1 VGINVIYE
9 GGVRFTAHCRNH
21 RITID
26 QPAEPGGTDAG
37 PTPPE
42 LLAASMGSCVGYYV
56 ARFLEQA
63 GLADR
68 KIAIHCDWTVSKD
81 TPRRIDSMQMQ
92 LKIPGLPENR
102 LAAIRRVAE
111 RCLIHQ
117 TLKQEPEVS
126 LQVDT
131 AT

>member
-1 VGINVIYE
+1 VGVEIIHE

-26 QPAEPGGTDAG
+26 QPVEAGGTDAG

-68 KIAIHCDWTVSKD
+68 NIAIECDWTVSKD
-81 TPRRIDSMQMQ
+81 TPKRIDCIRLQ

-102 LAAIRRVAE
+102 LAAVQRVAG

-131 AT
+131 VI

>member
-1 VGINVIYE
+1 MEIIHE

-26 QPAEPGGTDAG
+26 QPVEAGGTDAG

-42 LLAASMGSCVGYYV
+42 LLAASMGGCVGYYV

-63 GLADR
+63 GLSDKEIR
-68 KIAIHCDWTVSKD
+68 IDCDWTVSED
-81 TPRRIDSMQMQ
+81 APRRIDGIRLH

-102 LAAIRRVAE
+102 LAAVQRVAG

-117 TLKQEPEVS
+117 TLKHEPEVS

-131 AT
+131 AI